1 MHRGTHSSEQRR
13 GEARAPADAQ
23 SVHLSRNQPGAT
35 GGRVLARCT
44 RMPWHARVFQ
54 PCRPQFFGAVSMW
67 WCPGRCAS
75 THVLTEPRLVRLPA
89 GIQANFPSLSQ
100 VADVWKRVY
109 ARCLHLLALLQF
121 RMPVRSWL
129 CLERLPTVLSPV
141 QGKFESVNR
150 PLTRQDRQCVVSPF
164 VGDACANGHEVGSSH
179 DHSLVQGIG

>member
-23 SVHLSRNQPGAT
+23 SVHLLRNQPSAT
-35 GGRVLARCT
+35 GVRVLARCT

-89 GIQANFPSLSQ
+89 GIQANFPSLSLKLQ
-100 VADVWKRVY
+100 MCGSGYMLDVCTCWRCFNY
-109 ARCLHLLALLQF
+109 A
-121 RMPVRSWL
+121 
-129 CLERLPTVLSPV
+129 
-141 QGKFESVNR
+141 
-150 PLTRQDRQCVVSPF
+150 SPF
-164 VGDACANGHEVGSSH
+164 VVGSVWNACPQS
-179 DHSLVQGIG
+179 SPLSKESSRALTGLSRARTASA

>member
-1 MHRGTHSSEQRR
+1 MPDVPVCRGMLAFFNHVARSFLVLFPR
-13 GEARAPADAQ
+13 G
-23 SVHLSRNQPGAT
+23 G
-35 GGRVLARCT
+35 VLA
-44 RMPWHARVFQ
+44 VVLQ
-54 PCRPQFFGAVSMW
+54 PMYRPSRGWLDCQPANK
-67 WCPGRCAS
+67 P
-75 THVLTEPRLVRLPA
+75 TLPL
-89 GIQANFPSLSQ
+89 SLSQ

-109 ARCLHLLALLQF
+109 ARYLHLLALLQF

-179 DHSLVQGIG
+179 DHSLVQGIGGGIA